1 MDNNR
6 LAQAL
11 LIQKGL
17 QQFEQFHQPK
27 VEDEEVENSALV
39 CGTCGVDFPCE
50 RMMNFMVLQALAS
63 LTAMIPTGNVQN
75 VMTRF
80 MGQQK

>member
-27 VEDEEVENSALV
+27 VEDEEVEDSPLI
-39 CGTCGVDFPCE
+39 CGTCDVDFPCE
-50 RMMNFMVLQALAS
+50 RMLNFMVLQGLAS
-63 LTAMIPTGNVQN
+63 LTAMIPAGNMGNVMQ
-75 VMTRF
+75 RF